1 MRAGTRWPDAATVTW
16 VRLQRALPRA
26 SLWALA
32 DQGVVSLGTFLTS
45 VVLARSLPPAE
56 YGVFILVF
64 GTVVFLNGVQG
75 SLIGFPLSIKAA
87 AADQEGL
94 EEFTA
99 AALALTAGA
108 VLVLGVVVVAA
119 TIAVRRLEIAPWA
132 LVAMLLW
139 QWQDCL
145 RRALMA
151 HVRHRDAI
159 WGDAASFLG
168 QAGVLWIL
176 SRAIGLTSELA
187 FAVVALTSGLS
198 AWLQS
203 AQVGL
208 RLPTLASLQVR
219 GLEFWSLGRWLT
231 LTNFTNILTI
241 QAFPWTLAY
250 FHGLEAT
257 AQFQAT
263 ANILGIT
270 HPVLFSMSNL
280 VVPAA
285 ARARVTGG
293 ALAAW
298 RVGSTYGGQAA
309 LLLLPFFLVL
319 LVWPTQV
326 LEIFYG
332 ADSPY
337 AVLDG
342 MLRLFVVVY
351 CFRYAAFVVGGVLRA
366 LEAGRSVFLGQL
378 AGAVAALLFGLPL
391 AAWSAFA
398 AVGGVAVSA
407 ASEVMATAFLLRRA
421 L

>member
-1 MRAGTRWPDAATVTW
+1 MRTGTRGPD

-26 SLWALA
+26 SLWALI

-45 VVLARSLPPAE
+45 VVLARNLSPAE
-56 YGVFILVF
+56 YGAFILMF

-87 AADQEGL
+87 AADQDGL
-94 EEFTA
+94 EELTA

-108 VLVLGVVVVAA
+108 AVVLGVVVVAA
-119 TIAVRRLEIAPWA
+119 TVAVRRLEVAPWA
-132 LVAMLLW
+132 LLAMLAW

-145 RRALMA
+145 RRALMS

-159 WGDAASFLG
+159 WGDALSFLG
-168 QAGVLWIL
+168 QAAILWLL
-176 SRAIGLTSELA
+176 SRGAALTSDLA
-187 FAVVALTSGLS
+187 FVVVAITSGLS

-208 RLPTLASLQVR
+208 RVPTSASLRKV
-219 GLEFWSLGRWLT
+219 GLEFWRLGRWLT

-257 AQFQAT
+257 AQFQAA

-285 ARARVTGG
+285 ARARATKGTR
-293 ALAAW
+293 AAW
-298 RVGSTYGGQAA
+298 RAGSSYGAQAA
-309 LLLLPFFLVL
+309 LLLVPFLVVL
-319 LVWPTQV
+319 LAWPALV
-326 LEIFYG
+326 LEVFYG
-332 ADSPY
+332 PDSPY
-337 AVLDG
+337 VVLDG
-342 MLRLFVVVY
+342 MLRLFVLVY
-351 CFRYAAFVVGGVLRA
+351 CFRYASFLVGGVLRG

-378 AGAVAALLFGLPL
+378 VGAAAALLLGLPL
-391 AAWSAFA
+391 AAWNAFA
-398 AVGGVAVSA
+398 AVGGVAISA
-407 ASEVMATAFLLRRA
+407 GSEVAATAVLLRRT